1 MTMKFQGCMKPTDG
15 AWWAASSSRASTSSS
30 IASDV
35 KWLRTSRRVNMA
47 R

>member
-1 MTMKFQGCMKPTDG
+1 MTMKFHGCMKPTDG

-30 IASDV
+30 SASGR